1 MFNYNYFYDMTAP
14 NPQNLFLQPTSP
26 MMRRYEALRARF
38 VDGCSTQEAARR
50 FNYSHGSFR
59 NLCSAFLANP
69 TWTFFQPPPAP
80 PPPAAPKPPRA
91 RRDQLICELRDTRQ
105 LSVHHIAEQLHANHI
120 PVSVSTVSNVLKKA
134 GYARLRRRPGH
145 LLSDLVRPA
154 RAAPA
159 DVRQL
164 DLSPRRFTTAY
175 GGLFLFLP
183 YLEQLELNRLLH
195 THALPGSEMMPAA
208 SAVRALLALKLW
220 GIGRPSQAMA
230 DVFDPGLAL
239 FAGLNVFPKRATL
252 TEYSCRVDPRTVPPL
267 MAAWLAAAQRH
278 GLQTGGSF
286 DLDFHT
292 IPHHGD
298 EALMEKHFVSKRSR
312 RQRGIL
318 AFVARDD
325 QARVFCYAN
334 AKVRKANQADEIL
347 RFAEYWRRHTG
358 QWPRE
363 LVFDS
368 KLTTYANLAVLQA
381 RGIGFITLRRRTAK
395 LIDAIHAIP
404 TEQWRRLTLT
414 NIGRAYRTPRVLEQ
428 RVRLR
433 GYPGDLRQLAIMD
446 LGHEKPTLLITNQD
460 NESAG
465 RLVDRYARRM
475 VIENAIA
482 AAIDL
487 FHMDALSASVP
498 LKIEVDLQL
507 TVMAETLYR
516 LLAEHVAQGH
526 QRQVPRTLFRKFINA
541 AAEIV
546 IEETAITVRFGRRA
560 NNPFLV
566 QNGFAEQ
573 HFVIPWLGQRTLR
586 FTFG

>member
-1 MFNYNYFYDMTAP
+1 MTDP
-14 NPQNLFLQPTSP
+14 NPKNLFLQPTSP

-69 TWTFFQPPPAP
+69 TWTFFQPPPTP
-80 PPPAAPKPPRA
+80 PPTAPQHPRA
-91 RRDQLICELRDTRQ
+91 RRDQMIFELRDTYQ
-105 LSVHHIAEQLHANHI
+105 LSVHHIAEQLQANHL
-120 PVSVSTVSNVLKKA
+120 PVSVSTVSNVLRKA
-134 GYARLRRRPGH
+134 GYARLPRRSGH
-145 LLSDLVRPA
+145 LLSDLARPP
-154 RAAPA
+154 RAAPS
-159 DVRQL
+159 DVREL

-183 YLEQLELNRLLH
+183 YLEQLELNRLLQAH
-195 THALPGSEMMPAA
+195 TLPGSEMLPAA
-208 SAVRALLALKLW
+208 NAVRALLALKLW
-220 GIGRPSQAMA
+220 NIGRPGQKT
-230 DVFDPGLAL
+230 VKVYDPGLAL
-239 FAGLNVFPKRATL
+239 FAGLNIFPKRATL
-252 TEYSCRVDPRTVPPL
+252 TEYSCRVDTRTLPLL
-267 MAAWLAAAQRH
+267 MAAWLTRARHH

-292 IPHHGD
+292 IPHHGA
-298 EALMEKHFVSKRSR
+298 EALMEKHHVSKRSR

-334 AKVRKANQADEIL
+334 AKVRKADQADEIL
-347 RFAEYWRRHTG
+347 RFAEYWRQHTG

-368 KLTTYANLAVLQA
+368 KLTTYANLAALQA
-381 RGIGFITLRRRTAK
+381 RGIGFITVRRRTAK
-395 LIDAIHAIP
+395 MIDAIHAIP
-404 TEQWRRLTLT
+404 KDQWRRLTLT
-414 NIGRAYRTPRVLEQ
+414 NIGRAYRTPRVLDQ

-433 GYPGDLRQLAIMD
+433 GYPGDVRQLAIMD
-446 LGHEKPTLLITNQD
+446 LGHDRPTLLITNQD
-460 NESAG
+460 AESAV

-482 AAIDL
+482 SATDC

-507 TVMAETLYR
+507 TVMAETLYQ

-541 AAEIV
+541 SAQID
-546 IEETAITVRFGRRA
+546 IEETSVTVRFGRRA

-566 QNGFAEQ
+566 HDGFTEQN
-573 HFVIPWLGQRTLR
+573 FVIPWLGNRTLQ